1 MRQSLVSGR
10 EPFPHG
16 RLDDFSSL
24 VSFLR
29 RRGVSDCPAAGRPTS
44 KPGLASGGWQAAV
57 VFDLGD
63 AGEALDQLEAVGC
76 ADRDFRVVGDS
87 AFEIRWRWP
96 SHL

>member
-1 MRQSLVSGR
+1 MGQALVRGR

-16 RLDDFSSL
+16 RLDDYSAL
-24 VSFLR
+24 VSSLR
-29 RRGVSDCPAAGRPTS
+29 RRGVPDCTQVGRPTS
-44 KPGLASGGWQAAV
+44 KPGLASGGWQAAL

-63 AGEALDQLEAVGC
+63 AAEALDQLEATGC

-96 SHL
+96 SHP